1 MQFYYNLEIEFP
13 IVESVG
19 IKGVIFHDGGN
30 LWNLEKSLCGPA
42 PMSNEPAIQP
52 CGVAPTTLRT
62 SVGFGFRWF
71 SPLGPLRFEWGFPL
85 APKRPAEDTYQFQF
99 TVGNA
104 F

>member
-1 MQFYYNLEIEFP
+1 LFF
-13 IVESVG
+13 
-19 IKGVIFHDGGN
+19 DAGN

-42 PMSNEPAIQP
+42 PMSTESSIQP
-52 CGVAPTTLRT
+52 CGVGVLDYRT

-85 APKRPAEDTYQFQF
+85 KPKRPAEDTYQFQF